1 MCLILA
7 GYGLHPT
14 FPLVVAANRDEF
26 YARPAAPAHFW
37 EQFPDLFAGQD
48 LSAGGTWM
56 GIGAQGR
63 WAALTNYRDPA
74 QPPVSLSRGLL
85 VRDYLTSAL
94 NPEEFWRQQ
103 EKEPYGGCNLLLWDG
118 RGLSYAANRGAP
130 WRLLTP
136 GLYGLSNHLL
146 DTPWPKVVRAKAA
159 FARALADLGER
170 WNPGA
175 VGPFLQLLADTR
187 PVPDQELPHTGVSLD
202 WERALS
208 PIFIRT
214 PDYGTRV
221 STVLALDQTGCWHW
235 AEQAFGPE
243 GALGTLQTWEIPPGA
258 HGPEIERSPA

>member
-7 GYGLHPT
+7 GYGLHPA

-37 EQFPDLFAGQD
+37 EQSPDLFAGQD

-63 WAALTNYRDPA
+63 WCALTNYRDPSQA
-74 QPPVSLSRGLL
+74 PAPLSRGLL
-85 VRDYLTSAL
+85 VRDYLTSEL
-94 NPEEFWRQQ
+94 SPEAFWRQRGH
-103 EKEPYGGCNLLLWDG
+103 EPFGGCNLLFWDG
-118 RGLSYAANRGAP
+118 QGLSYAANRSRP
-130 WRLLTP
+130 WQPLPP

-159 FARALADLGER
+159 FAKALAGLGDG
-170 WNPGA
+170 WNGWSKA
-175 VGPFLQLLADTR
+175 AEPFFQLLADAR
-187 PVPDQELPHTGVSLD
+187 PAPDSDLPHTGVSLD

-214 PDYGTRV
+214 PNYGTRV
-221 STVLALDQTGCWHW
+221 STVLALDQARVWHW
-235 AEQAFGPE
+235 EEQAFGPE
-243 GALGTLQTWEIPPGA
+243 GALGARQSWEIPL
-258 HGPEIERSPA
+258 RS